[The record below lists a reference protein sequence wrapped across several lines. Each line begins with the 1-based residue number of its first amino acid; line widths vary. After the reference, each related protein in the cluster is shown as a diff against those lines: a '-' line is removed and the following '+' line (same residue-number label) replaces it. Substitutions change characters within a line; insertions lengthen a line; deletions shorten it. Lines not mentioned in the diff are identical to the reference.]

1 MSLKIP
7 VSTTDHAQGNLNADL
22 VIVEYGDYQCPYC
35 GAAYPVLKKL
45 LKKFS
50 GEVKFVFRNFPL
62 SEMHEYAL
70 PAAIA
75 AEAAFLQDKF
85 WEMHDAIYENQ
96 RKLDDQYLFKI
107 AEKIGLDMEKFKSD
121 IQKEELVNKID
132 ADFQGGVISG
142 VNGTPSFYVNGK
154 KFNGAA
160 EDLFELFT
168 RSTGEI

>member
-7 VSTTDHAQGNLNADL
+7 VSTTDHVQGNLDADL

-50 GEVKFVFRNFPL
+50 REVKFVFRNFPL

-70 PAAIA
+70 SAAIA
-75 AEAAFLQDKF
+75 AEAASLQDKF

-96 RKLDDQYLFKI
+96 ENVDDLYLFKL
-107 AEKIGLDMEKFKSD
+107 AEKIGLNMEKFKSD
-121 IQKEELVNKID
+121 IQKEELNDRVD

-142 VNGTPSFYVNGK
+142 VNGTPSFYVNAK
-154 KFNGAA
+154 KFNGGA
-160 EDLFELFT
+160 EELFELFA
-168 RSTGEI
+168 R

>member
-7 VSTTDHAQGNLNADL
+7 VSTTDHVQGNLDADL

-50 GEVKFVFRNFPL
+50 REVKFVFRNFPH

-70 PAAIA
+70 SAAIA
-75 AEAAFLQDKF
+75 AEAASLQDKF

-96 RKLDDQYLFKI
+96 ENLDDLYLFKL
-107 AEKIGLDMEKFKSD
+107 AEKIGLNMEKFKSD
-121 IQKEELVNKID
+121 IQKEELNDRVD

-142 VNGTPSFYVNGK
+142 VNGTPSFYVNAK
-154 KFNGAA
+154 KFNGGA
-160 EDLFELFT
+160 EELFELFA
-168 RSTGEI
+168 R

>member
-7 VSTTDHAQGNLNADL
+7 VSITDHAQGNLDADL

-132 ADFQGGVISG
+132 ADLQGGVISG

>member
-22 VIVEYGDYQCPYC
+22 VIIEYGDYQCPYC

-70 PAAIA
+70 PAAIV
-75 AEAAFLQDKF
+75 AE
-85 WEMHDAIYENQ
+85 
-96 RKLDDQYLFKI
+96 
-107 AEKIGLDMEKFKSD
+107 IGLDMEKFKSD

-154 KFNGAA
+154 KFNAGA
-160 EDLFELFT
+160 EDLFNLFV
-168 RSTGEI
+168 R

>member
-7 VSTTDHAQGNLNADL
+7 VSTTDHVQGNLDADL

-50 GEVKFVFRNFPL
+50 REVKFVFRNFPL

-70 PAAIA
+70 SAAIA
-75 AEAAFLQDKF
+75 AEAASLQDKF

-96 RKLDDQYLFKI
+96 ENLDDLYLFKL
-107 AEKIGLDMEKFKSD
+107 AEKIGLNMEKFKSD
-121 IQKEELVNKID
+121 IQKEELNDRVD

-142 VNGTPSFYVNGK
+142 VNGTPSFYVNAK
-154 KFNGAA
+154 KFNGGA
-160 EDLFELFT
+160 EELFELCA
-168 RSTGEI
+168 R

>member
-22 VIVEYGDYQCPYC
+22 VIIEYGDYQCPYC

-70 PAAIA
+70 PAAIV
-75 AEAAFLQDKF
+75 AEAASLQDKF

-96 RKLDDQYLFKI
+96 RNLNDQYLFTI

-154 KFNGAA
+154 KFNAGA
-160 EDLFELFT
+160 EDLFNLFV
-168 RSTGEI
+168 R

>member
-1 MSLKIP
+1 M
-7 VSTTDHAQGNLNADL
+7 
-22 VIVEYGDYQCPYC
+22 
-35 GAAYPVLKKL
+35 LKKL